1 MTESQLKQL
10 KVGDTIVSDF
20 SGTRPG
26 SLYVVVVGVPR
37 EGSDSITKSLHP
49 VAVDCVVVLDEA
61 GHWDLGEL
69 VYITSHHAGQWHIVQ
84 GE

>member
-1 MTESQLKQL
+1 
-10 KVGDTIVSDF
+10 
-20 SGTRPG
+20 
-26 SLYVVVVGVPR
+26 
-37 EGSDSITKSLHP
+37 